1 MKLIFFNFFF
11 FLGMEANEDVSME
24 EQKAV
29 ETSENYKWD
38 EGILSK
44 ETFDSLKENPFELLV
59 ALERSAKE
67 KFFSQKISEIDHGRF
82 CFLILEI
89 ISMETNSLFISTTST
104 FFTN

>member
-1 MKLIFFNFFF
+1 
-11 FLGMEANEDVSME
+11 MEANEDVSME

-29 ETSENYKWD
+29 ETPENYKWE

-44 ETFDSLKENPFELLV
+44 ESFDSLKENPFELLV

-82 CFLILEI
+82 LILI
-89 ISMETNSLFISTTST
+89 LVFLNM
-104 FFTN
+104 